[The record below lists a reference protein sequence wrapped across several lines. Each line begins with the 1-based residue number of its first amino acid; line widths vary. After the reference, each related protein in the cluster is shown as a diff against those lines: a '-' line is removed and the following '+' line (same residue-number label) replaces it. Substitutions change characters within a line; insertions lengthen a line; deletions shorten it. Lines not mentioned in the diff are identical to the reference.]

1 MMGSMSCRAFLR
13 NMVLILGSV
22 LAVLSVAAF
31 ATVPNPVIP
40 LDGREWR
47 LATDPENVGIAG
59 KWWLEPRSEAKSTKI
74 PRIIQSVFPGYSGA
88 AWYWL
93 DCVIPANP
101 NAGGRYILRFR
112 EVDYLADVWVN
123 GTHLGTHE
131 GAQAA
136 FSFDATAAVKPG
148 APNRIAVRVLS
159 PFDKPIDGFVRNQTP
174 HGGYVSFNIGG
185 ILDSV
190 ELIVAPRIRTEDLFV
205 RADPKTGAVRLQAEV
220 RNASKSA
227 VPVKIEFTVSPAA
240 GGEPVGTVVIEKKIE
255 PGTGTI
261 LAEMKIADAR
271 PWQLDDPFLYRA
283 AMRVM
288 DAGSSSVDET
298 SARFG
303 FRDFRFENGFFRLN
317 GRRVFWRSAHTGS
330 DTPGD
335 VRLPLDP
342 DLLRRDLLDLKA
354 MGFNGVRF
362 ISTMALRSQLDMCD
376 EIGLMV
382 FEESHASW
390 LLRDSPWLAERMD
403 RSYRALVLRDRNHP
417 SVVMWGLLNETGDG
431 PVFRH
436 AAASLPL
443 IRSLDDS
450 RIVILGSGRFD
461 AYGNYGNGLDVW
473 KPESGT
479 TPNLIF
485 NPKPYAICFVPLW
498 PSRETALNRGNKGE
512 YSAVRWTA
520 PTSGSYRVSAEF
532 RARSVYAL
540 ADIHV
545 LRDGKP
551 VFTGFINANGHDDK
565 REYRATFDMSAGQTL
580 DFALGG
586 GGKYEETPWLEF
598 CGDNTTLA
606 LTIKSAGGTA
616 YDLAGDFSNA
626 KNPNGAWSYGWMPA
640 GPAPDAAAFKPYAAC
655 ETQKLDVLG
664 GLCNPGSDRW
674 EDVLAD
680 QHYYPRVPH
689 RELEISRLRAISGN
703 DHNLFLS
710 EYGVGSG
717 VNLPRLLRQFEQA
730 GTESCQLGDE
740 LRKRL
745 ALFME
750 DWKKFKLEDVFA
762 SPEDFFARS
771 LARMAALRK
780 LGINAIRSNPRIVG
794 YGLTGLADPFG
805 YGEGVTTAFRE
816 FKPGTVDALFDSFY
830 PVRWCTFAEPP
841 SIYRG
846 SKVRLEAV
854 LSNEDRARPGD
865 YPARLLVV
873 GPDNRRVL
881 DRAITVTIPGPKD
894 GQEPPFATPV
904 FSEEVPID
912 GPSGKYRFV
921 VTFERGVAAS
931 GGESEFYVTDPA
943 GMPPV
948 DGEVALWGG
957 DPELEVWLKDHGVK
971 VKPYKPGPSKIRETI
986 LVSYAPNGE
995 GTTEAWRDL
1004 LSKIAR
1010 GSTAVFLV
1018 PDVFRKGED
1027 PLGRLPLANKGT
1039 LEMTIEYY
1047 FPQVYPKDEWAKTHP
1062 LFDGL
1067 PAGGLMD
1074 YTFYREIIPDY
1085 KFRGQDA
1092 PDEAV
1097 AGAIRTSADG
1107 HLAEIMLSVH
1117 KLGEGRFILN
1127 TLRVRPALGKDPAA
1141 ERLLRN
1147 MLRYAAVVQS
1157 KPVARSDADID
1168 GLLKTIGY

>member
-1 MMGSMSCRAFLR
+1 MLR
-13 NMVLILGSV
+13 SLKGRFMIFKSTAVFCIS
-22 LAVLSVAAF
+22 LAVCAVAG
-31 ATVPNPVIP
+31 VPAGNSVIP

-47 LATDPENVGIAG
+47 LATDPENVGVAQ
-59 KWWLEPRSEAKSTKI
+59 KWWRDPRPEARSTSI
-74 PRIIQSVFPGYSGA
+74 PRTIQSVFPGHAGA

-93 DCVIPANP
+93 DYVIPVNP
-101 NAGGRYILRFR
+101 HKGGRYLFRFWD
-112 EVDYLADVWVN
+112 VDYLADVWVN
-123 GTHLGTHE
+123 DTHLGTHE

-136 FSFDATAAVKPG
+136 FLFDATSAVRPG
-148 APNRIAVRVLS
+148 AMNRIVVRVLS
-159 PFDKPIDGFVRNQTP
+159 PFDKPIEGFVRNQTP

-190 ELIVAPRIRTEDLFV
+190 ELIVAPRVRTEDLFV
-205 RADPKTGAVRLQAEV
+205 RADPKTGTIRLQAEV
-220 RNASKSA
+220 RNASKNA
-227 VPVKIEFTVSPAA
+227 APVRIEFTVAPVT
-240 GGEPVGTVVIEKKIE
+240 GGEPVGTVVLEKKIE
-255 PGTGTI
+255 PGTATI
-261 LAEMKIADAR
+261 LAEMRIADAR

-283 AMRVM
+283 VARVV

-335 VRLPLDP
+335 VRLPRDP
-342 DLLRRDLLDLKA
+342 DLLRRDLLNLKA

-362 ISTMALRSQLDMCD
+362 ISTMGFRSQLDMCD

-382 FEESHASW
+382 YEECHASW
-390 LLRDSPWLAERMD
+390 LLKDSPWLAERMD
-403 RSYRALVLRDRNHP
+403 RSYRGQVLRDRNHP

-443 IRSLDDS
+443 VRSLDDS
-450 RIVILGSGRFD
+450 RIVLLGSGRFD
-461 AYGNYGNGLDVW
+461 AFGNYVNGLEIW
-473 KPESGT
+473 KPESET

-485 NPKPYAICFVPLW
+485 NPKPYAISFVPLW
-498 PSRETALNRGNKGE
+498 PSREAALNRGNKGE
-512 YSAVRWTA
+512 YSAVRWIA
-520 PTSGSYRVSAEF
+520 PSAGTYRVSALF
-532 RARSVYAL
+532 RASSVYAL
-540 ADIHV
+540 ADIRV
-545 LRDGKP
+545 LRGGWP
-551 VFTGFINANGHDDK
+551 AFAGFINANGHNDK
-565 REYRATFDMSAGQTL
+565 LEYRETFELSAGQTL
-580 DFALGG
+580 DFAVGG
-586 GGKYEETPWLEF
+586 GAKYEETPWLEF
-598 CGDNTTLA
+598 CGDNTTLS
-606 LTIKSAGGTA
+606 LTVTSADGRA

-626 KNPNGAWSYGWMPA
+626 KNPNGVWSYGWMPA
-640 GPAPDAAAFKPYAAC
+640 GPSPDAAAFKPYAAC

-664 GLCNPGSDRW
+664 GLSNPGSDRW

-689 RELEISRLRAISGN
+689 RELEIARLRTIAGN

-717 VNLPRLLRQFEQA
+717 VDLSRLLRQLEQA

-750 DWKKFKLEDVFA
+750 DWKKFKLEDAFA

-794 YGLTGLADPFG
+794 YGLTGLSDPFG
-805 YGEGVTTAFRE
+805 YGEGVMTAFRE
-816 FKPGTVDALFDSFY
+816 FKPGTADALFDSFY

-841 SIYRG
+841 SVYRG

-854 LSNEDRARPGD
+854 LSNEDRARPGE

-873 GPDNRRVL
+873 GPDNRRVF
-881 DRAITVTIPGPKD
+881 DRTIMVAIPGPKD

-904 FSEEVPID
+904 FSKEVPVD
-912 GPSGKYRFV
+912 GPSGKYRFT

-931 GGESEFYVTDPA
+931 GGEAEFYVTDPA

-948 DGEVALWGG
+948 KGEVALWGE
-957 DPELEVWLKDHGVK
+957 DPMLAAWLKDHGIK
-971 VKPYKPGPSKIRETI
+971 VKPYMPGPSKFREVI
-986 LVSYAPNGE
+986 LVSYAPGR
-995 GTTEAWRDL
+995 GGATGAWRDL
-1004 LSKIAR
+1004 VSKIAA

-1018 PDVFRKGED
+1018 PDVFRNGD
-1027 PLGRLPLANKGT
+1027 NALGRLPLANKGT
-1039 LEMTIEYY
+1039 LEMTVEYY

-1062 LFDGL
+1062 LFEGL
-1067 PAGGLMD
+1067 PSGGLMD
-1074 YTFYREIIPDY
+1074 YTFYRELIPDFR
-1085 KFRGQDA
+1085 FRGQDA

-1097 AGAIRTSADG
+1097 AGAIRTSYDG
-1107 HLAEIMLSVH
+1107 HLSELMLSVY

-1127 TLRVRPALGKDPAA
+1127 TLRVRPALGKDPTA

-1147 MLRYAAVVQS
+1147 MLRYAAVEAA
-1157 KPVARSDADID
+1157 KPAVPAKSNID
-1168 GLLKTIGY
+1168 EVLSALGY